1 MIEEEVV
8 NKVTQMKLVLFSIH
22 IMLEHLNLFTELMCL
37 LNIVNL
43 LNIFYLENNENSS
56 DADCYEDTTCH
67 GKTTRGEA
75 KTEQGERFWE
85 VVKEQTGQD
94 LEALKICGLLPTE
107 RNTKVTCVG
116 VHLVSTQ
123 VCLHICLCVC
133 ANSAKAYYC

>member
-22 IMLEHLNLFTELMCL
+22 IMLEHFNLFTELMCL
-37 LNIVNL
+37 LNIVYL

-75 KTEQGERFWE
+75 KTEQGKRFWE

-107 RNTKVTCVG
+107 SNTKVT
-116 VHLVSTQ
+116 
-123 VCLHICLCVC
+123 
-133 ANSAKAYYC
+133 

>member
-1 MIEEEVV
+1 M
-8 NKVTQMKLVLFSIH
+8 TQMKLVLFSIH

-67 GKTTRGEA
+67 CKTTRGEA
-75 KTEQGERFWE
+75 KTEQGKRFWE

-94 LEALKICGLLPTE
+94 LEALGAQQRAI
-107 RNTKVTCVG
+107 RRV
-116 VHLVSTQ
+116 
-123 VCLHICLCVC
+123 
-133 ANSAKAYYC
+133 